1 MLKLCFFKLY
11 FSIYSLENMATA
23 GGGGGGNFNL
33 NPVQS
38 TSVAGKIVCNL
49 IRLREK
55 LHLSN
60 SLI

>member
-1 MLKLCFFKLY
+1 
-11 FSIYSLENMATA
+11 MATA

-38 TSVAGKIVCNL
+38 TSVAGKIVCNI